1 MSQKL
6 RPWLPPIVAEGRIG
20 IPAEAP
26 GIVIP
31 PPPQGSEQGVI
42 EINADAA
49 ELGEDFTGGYYNC
62 CDIYINAPASW
73 LDLTMRITAIN
84 GGTSSAL
91 DMRLVADMQFSQLLS
106 GNVSGL
112 LFSIRGKP
120 ASKYRV
126 EAFKTSIAHAPGLI
140 YGVAWGGPNGVYGD
154 RATRLPVDLYAAPS
168 QQRLFTT
175 ANTPLV
181 AGGPVTVFD
190 ANPTGDGIGL
200 TGLTWTTD
208 DNTART
214 LTLNTQTSAIAVP
227 VPVKQWT
234 LGGLAGTTLVD
245 VFPQP
250 VYSGKALLWSLVL
263 SGGAPADHFVNVDG
277 FNV

>member
-1 MSQKL
+1 MQKI

-31 PPPQGSEQGVI
+31 APPIGSSQGML

-49 ELGEDFTGGYYNC
+49 ELGEDFAGGYYNC

-73 LDLTMRITAIN
+73 LDLTMRLRAIN
-84 GGTSSAL
+84 GGVESPL
-91 DMRLVADMQFSQLLS
+91 DMRAVADMQFSLLPT
-106 GNVSGL
+106 GRVVGQ

-120 ASKYRV
+120 ASKFRV
-126 EAFKTSIAHAPGLI
+126 EAFKTSNAHDDGLI

-154 RATRLPVDLYAAPS
+154 RATRLPVDLYAAPQ
-168 QQRLFTT
+168 QQRTFTT

-181 AGGPVTVFD
+181 AGAPVTAF
-190 ANPTGDGIGL
+190 ASNPTGDGIAL
-200 TGLTWTTD
+200 TGITWTTD
-208 DNTART
+208 DAAARI
-214 LTLNTQTSAIAVP
+214 LTLSTQLSVIAPP
-227 VPVKQWT
+227 VAVKQWT
-234 LGGLAGTTLVD
+234 LGGVAGTTLVD

-250 VYSGKALLWSLVL
+250 IYSGRGLLWSLTL
-263 SGGAPADHFVNVDG
+263 SGGAPADHFVNLDG
-277 FNV
+277 FDV